1 MKPDM
6 LCFGLCHPAFAIS
19 TVGPGTPG
27 LMRLE
32 PGDTRMV
39 RFIAAGEVIRSRML
53 FLTAVTPA
61 QTHSRFAA
69 TVQAGV
75 THSDKSFLSIKT
87 LASSQWRLP
96 YTLMG
101 KASPLLMRIPKNTLG

>member
-1 MKPDM
+1 
-6 LCFGLCHPAFAIS
+6 
-19 TVGPGTPG
+19 
-27 LMRLE
+27 
-32 PGDTRMV
+32 MV

-53 FLTAVTPA
+53 FLTVVPPA
-61 QTHSRFAA
+61 QTHSRYAA

-75 THSDKSFLSIKT
+75 KHSDEPFLTIKT
-87 LASSQWRLP
+87 VASSQWHLP